1 MFRVVG
7 YHIGECATNVTF
19 IVLAY
24 PRVLIVH
31 SDQAFTKSI
40 IDVFRLDGVQAH
52 EIVQRHCAR
61 DAVQSDKLRI
71 AHSRS

>member
-7 YHIGECATNVTF
+7 YHIGESTTYVAF

-31 SDQAFTKSI
+31 GDEAFT
-40 IDVFRLDGVQAH
+40 
-52 EIVQRHCAR
+52 
-61 DAVQSDKLRI
+61 
-71 AHSRS
+71 